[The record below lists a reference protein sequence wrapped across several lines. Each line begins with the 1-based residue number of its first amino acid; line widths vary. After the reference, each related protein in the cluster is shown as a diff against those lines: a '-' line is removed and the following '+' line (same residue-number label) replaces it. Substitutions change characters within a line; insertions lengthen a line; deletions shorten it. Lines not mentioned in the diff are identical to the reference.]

1 MEQYLSFLKKILEEG
16 EEKSDRT
23 GTGTKSI
30 FGHQMRFDLNSTF
43 PAITTK
49 KIHWPS
55 VIHEL
60 IWILSGDT
68 NIKYLR
74 DNGVKIW
81 NEWAD
86 PEGNLGPVY
95 GEQWRKWKGQDGE
108 LIDQIN
114 DAIQMINN
122 NPNSR
127 RIIVSAW
134 NVGQLDEMALMPC
147 HAFFQFFVNNGKLSC
162 QLYQRSADAFLGVPF
177 NISSY
182 SLLTCMIA
190 QVCNLEPGEFIW
202 TGGDC
207 HLYLNH
213 IKQAELQIE
222 RVPYTLPKLHLN
234 PDIMAIDDF
243 KYEDIII
250 EDYVHHPSIS
260 APISI

>member
-1 MEQYLSFLKKILEEG
+1 MILEKG

-30 FGHQMRFDLNSTF
+30 FGHQMRFDLTNGF

-60 IWILSGDT
+60 LWILSGDT
-68 NIKYLR
+68 NIDYLKK
-74 DNGVKIW
+74 NGVKIW

-86 PEGNLGPVY
+86 SDGNLGPVY
-95 GEQWRKWKGQDGE
+95 GEQWRKWTTKDKKS
-108 LIDQIN
+108 IDQIKQ
-114 DAIQMINN
+114 AIEMIKHD
-122 NPNSR
+122 PNSR
-127 RIIVSAW
+127 RIIISAW
-134 NVGQLDEMALMPC
+134 NVGELNEMALMPC
-147 HAFFQFFVNNGKLSC
+147 HAFFQFYVNKGKLSC

-190 QVCNLEPGEFIW
+190 QVCDLEPGEFIW

-213 IKQAELQIE
+213 IEQAKIQVNREPLKSP
-222 RVPYTLPKLHLN
+222 VL
-234 PDIMAIDDF
+234 IMNSEIKSIDDF
-243 KYEDIII
+243 RYEDISIQ
-250 EDYVHHPSIS
+250 EYQHHPHIS

>member
-1 MEQYLSFLKKILEEG
+1 MRQYLDFLKKILEDG

-30 FGHQMRFDLNSTF
+30 FGYQMRFDLTNGF

-60 IWILSGDT
+60 LWILSGDT
-68 NIKYLR
+68 NIDYLKK
-74 DNGVKIW
+74 NGVKIW

-86 PEGNLGPVY
+86 SDGNLGPVY
-95 GEQWRKWKGQDGE
+95 GEQWRKWRTKDNKSV
-108 LIDQIN
+108 DQIKQ
-114 DAIQMINN
+114 AIEMIKQE
-122 NPNSR
+122 PNSR
-127 RIIVSAW
+127 RIIISAW
-134 NVGQLDEMALMPC
+134 NVGELNEMALLPC
-147 HAFFQFFVNNGKLSC
+147 HAFFQFYVNKGKLSC

-190 QVCNLEPGEFIW
+190 QVCGLEPGEFIW

-213 IKQAELQIE
+213 IEQAKIQVDREPLKS
-222 RVPYTLPKLHLN
+222 PTLIIN
-234 PDIMAIDDF
+234 NDIKSIDDF
-243 KYEDIII
+243 RYEDISIQ
-250 EDYVHHPSIS
+250 EYQHHPHIS